1 MPGVVTKRFR
11 VHNAEQFHEAFSEA
25 ADTKMYLFIAR
36 INSWDNGDTEPT
48 PTDTVRESYFE
59 PWRQMIAAK
68 RVTGSD
74 VSFAIPRYNWT
85 SGTVYTEYDDTDST
99 IYDNSFYVMTTDYNV
114 YKCLFNNRGATSTVK
129 PTGTSTSIFSTSDG
143 YKWKFMYSVSAA
155 DTLKFVTSSYIPV
168 KTLTSDDG
176 TTQWD
181 VQQAATNNSID
192 IIDVTAN
199 GSGYAYR
206 ANTLS
211 GGVTNSTVVILD
223 SGASAV
229 DDAYTGSAIYISAGL
244 GSGQLANVTA
254 YTGSSKTLTLAPA
267 FSTTPNSTSSYH
279 IGPKIL
285 ITGDGTGAKAY
296 ANAGG
301 GQISHIN
308 MINVGTGYSKANVQ
322 VSGTG
327 GTGGKGEARLS
338 PPGGHGSDP
347 VNELGGYNVMLNVRL
362 EGTEGNNFPT
372 NNDFRIIGILKD
384 PLTAND
390 IAADA
395 AAYDTTTKLTVTG
408 ISGGPFFQDEV
419 VTGTANGAIGRVVEF
434 ANTNSAGTAGV
445 LKVIDVDGTFEAET
459 ITGNTTSATAT
470 VTTVAG
476 SELKPYSGDVIY
488 RENRSVTSR
497 SADQVEDIKI
507 VVRY

>member
-1 MPGVVTKRFR
+1 M
-11 VHNAEQFHEAFSEA
+11 
-25 ADTKMYLFIAR
+25 
-36 INSWDNGDTEPT
+36 
-48 PTDTVRESYFE
+48 
-59 PWRQMIAAK
+59 
-68 RVTGSD
+68 
-74 VSFAIPRYNWT
+74 
-85 SGTVYTEYDDTDST
+85 
-99 IYDNSFYVMTTDYNV
+99 
-114 YKCLFNNRGATSTVK
+114 FNDRGAASTVK
-129 PTGTSTSIFSTSDG
+129 PAGTSSSIFRTSDG

-155 DTLKFVTSSYIPV
+155 DVLKFVTTSYIPV

-206 ANTLS
+206 ANTFS

-244 GSGQLANVTA
+244 GSGQLANVSA
-254 YTGSSKTLTLAPA
+254 YTGSSKTLTLTPA
-267 FSTTPNSTSSYH
+267 FTTTPNSTSSYH

-322 VSGTG
+322 ISGTG
-327 GTGGKGEARLS
+327 GTGGKGVARLS

-347 VNELGGYNVMLNVRL
+347 VGELGGYNVMLNVRL
-362 EGTEGNNFPT
+362 QGTEGNNFPT

-395 AAYDTTTKLTVTG
+395 SAYDTTTKLTVTG
-408 ISGGPFFQDEV
+408 ISGGPFYQDEV

-434 ANTNSAGTAGV
+434 ANTNAAGTAGV
-445 LKVIDVDGTFEAET
+445 LKVIDVAGTFEAET

-470 VTTVAG
+470 VTTVSG